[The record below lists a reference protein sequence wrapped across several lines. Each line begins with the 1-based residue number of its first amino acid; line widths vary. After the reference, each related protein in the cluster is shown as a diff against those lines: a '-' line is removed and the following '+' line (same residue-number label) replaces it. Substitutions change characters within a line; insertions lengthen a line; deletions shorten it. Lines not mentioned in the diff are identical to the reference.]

1 MISQVFILSSKGD
14 HLIYKDFR
22 GEAGSDV
29 VSTFYEKVT
38 ALTGDQPPVVMSH
51 KNLHFVHVRQGGL
64 YWVATTTADS
74 SPFTVIEFLNRLT
87 SLVKDYCGS
96 LSEKSVQL
104 NFALI
109 YELLDE
115 VVDYGYVQTTA
126 SDVLKNFIQT
136 EAVSSRPFSLFD
148 LSNVGLVRKQR
159 QRPPPK
165 EGPPPQ
171 FATPE
176 VHCPQPP
183 CNVAEACQ
191 PRQPH
196 NIQRLEVLRAGS
208 HPPPGALPLWSLR
221 TTSVTSGLG
230 DGRVHLRVP
239 SLCFL
244 IMEGKSVGLRRSS
257 KYFFHRPTMSPVE
270 VNRPTDSP
278 PPWPHR
284 TPPIPE
290 FLPPGP
296 SRAARLALGLRYPSA
311 NCVRSP
317 TGQHGPIGL
326 LLQPDGIPYF
336 RCPPPGSGLPPR
348 QAPETLRPQLRTA
361 ACRVDNGPWQRT
373 WSTRTQCPQPQPPSE
388 SVRSSPGAQKKAAEL
403 GSYVSKPTP
412 ARRRSPWATPELVEG
427 PAPLKE
433 LGSRAQA
440 MRGGGGASLTISN
453 RYLSTSRTQSSGS
466 FPPSEV
472 TFHVPIARGFVPGIG
487 SSRPLPRLLCYP
499 NPHCTGPS
507 WTFLRV
513 VSLLEGGPTCRHAI
527 RAEPRPWDP
536 ATRRFACEPQP
547 SPRPGSRV
555 GPQDLFAMGDPTRG
569 VMPLTNNIAP
579 RIIQGTQTPPPHF
592 QQLCC
597 FVLVVFLQFGAE
609 TQQSKVAPSSA
620 ATRPIQ
626 SSREQGGKSEIFV
639 DVIERLSV
647 VIGSNGVLMKADVEG
662 EIRVK
667 CYMPELR
674 CSGYG
679 AAVRVD
685 ECSFHQAVRLDE
697 FDGHR
702 ILRLCPS
709 QGEQTVMQY
718 QLSDDLPSAPPFR
731 LFPAI
736 ERDSGGRLLMYLKL
750 RCDLP
755 PKSAAI
761 NVCATVPVPKGSVS
775 LSQELSS
782 PDQSAELKLQSR
794 AVQWQIPRFPGG
806 TQLSALFKLEV
817 SGLSSASMMEVGPVG
832 LSFEL
837 PKLTAT
843 GLQIRF
849 LRLSPVQPGP
859 SQRWVRY
866 VTHSD
871 SYTIRI

>member
-29 VSTFYEKVT
+29 ISVFYEKVM

-51 KNLHFVHVRQGGL
+51 KDLYFVHVRQGGL

-87 SLVKDYCGS
+87 ALVKDYCGS
-96 LSEKSVQL
+96 LSEKSVQM

-115 VVDYGYVQTTA
+115 VVDYGYIQTTS

-148 LSNVGLVRKQR
+148 LSNVGL
-159 QRPPPK
+159 
-165 EGPPPQ
+165 
-171 FATPE
+171 
-176 VHCPQPP
+176 
-183 CNVAEACQ
+183 
-191 PRQPH
+191 
-196 NIQRLEVLRAGS
+196 
-208 HPPPGALPLWSLR
+208 
-221 TTSVTSGLG
+221 
-230 DGRVHLRVP
+230 
-239 SLCFL
+239 
-244 IMEGKSVGLRRSS
+244 
-257 KYFFHRPTMSPVE
+257 
-270 VNRPTDSP
+270 
-278 PPWPHR
+278 
-284 TPPIPE
+284 
-290 FLPPGP
+290 
-296 SRAARLALGLRYPSA
+296 
-311 NCVRSP
+311 
-317 TGQHGPIGL
+317 
-326 LLQPDGIPYF
+326 
-336 RCPPPGSGLPPR
+336 
-348 QAPETLRPQLRTA
+348 
-361 ACRVDNGPWQRT
+361 
-373 WSTRTQCPQPQPPSE
+373 
-388 SVRSSPGAQKKAAEL
+388 
-403 GSYVSKPTP
+403 
-412 ARRRSPWATPELVEG
+412 
-427 PAPLKE
+427 
-433 LGSRAQA
+433 
-440 MRGGGGASLTISN
+440 
-453 RYLSTSRTQSSGS
+453 
-466 FPPSEV
+466 
-472 TFHVPIARGFVPGIG
+472 
-487 SSRPLPRLLCYP
+487 
-499 NPHCTGPS
+499 
-507 WTFLRV
+507 
-513 VSLLEGGPTCRHAI
+513 
-527 RAEPRPWDP
+527 
-536 ATRRFACEPQP
+536 
-547 SPRPGSRV
+547 
-555 GPQDLFAMGDPTRG
+555 
-569 VMPLTNNIAP
+569 
-579 RIIQGTQTPPPHF
+579 
-592 QQLCC
+592 
-597 FVLVVFLQFGAE
+597 FGAE

-639 DVIERLSV
+639 DVIERMSV

-667 CYMPELR
+667 CYMPSCSAEMRIGLNEEFSIGKSQLR
-674 CSGYG
+674 GYG

-697 FDGHR
+697 FDTNR

-731 LFPAI
+731 LFPTI

-761 NVCATVPVPKGSVS
+761 NVCATIPVPKGSVS

-794 AVQWQIPRFPGG
+794 AIDWKIPRFTGG

-817 SGLSSASMMEVGPVG
+817 SGLSSASMLEVGPVG

-871 SYTIRI
+871 SYIIRI